1 MSPAPRY
8 SATEEQRDVLDALD
22 ERLLART
29 VVVERYSAVGDTSAK
44 IPINA
49 SKPPIA
55 VVLVDA
61 RAFFDQGAPLTLT
74 PNYAHVWDARSKT
87 AQVYEPDGL
96 VANTVYRLTFLV
108 IGG

>member
-1 MSPAPRY
+1 MTRVPRY
-8 SATEEQRDVLDALD
+8 SATEEQRDVLDALE
-22 ERLLART
+22 ERLEART
-29 VVVERYSAVGDTSAK
+29 VVVERYSAVGSTSAK
-44 IPINA
+44 IPLNA

-61 RAFFDQGAPLTLT
+61 RTYFDQGAPLTLT
-74 PNYAHVWDARSKT
+74 PNYAYVWDARSKT
-87 AQVYEPDGL
+87 AQVYEPSGL